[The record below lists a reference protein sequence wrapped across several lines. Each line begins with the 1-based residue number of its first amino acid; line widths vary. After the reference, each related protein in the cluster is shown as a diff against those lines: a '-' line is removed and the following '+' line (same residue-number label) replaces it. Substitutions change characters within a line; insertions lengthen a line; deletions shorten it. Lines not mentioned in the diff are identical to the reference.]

1 MKRNSVIAMFCYISA
16 AISART
22 PPCTSDFGMLP
33 GHGPPDGQFSSL
45 VLNSSL
51 GCKLFIA
58 LELENCPSGGPC
70 AMGRGV
76 NPTFHSQMS
85 TPDHPLC
92 QIT

>member
-1 MKRNSVIAMFCYISA
+1 MVLACSQGMGPLTGSFQASV
-16 AISART
+16 
-22 PPCTSDFGMLP
+22 
-33 GHGPPDGQFSSL
+33 SS
-45 VLNSSL
+45 SP

-85 TPDHPLC
+85 TPDQSLY